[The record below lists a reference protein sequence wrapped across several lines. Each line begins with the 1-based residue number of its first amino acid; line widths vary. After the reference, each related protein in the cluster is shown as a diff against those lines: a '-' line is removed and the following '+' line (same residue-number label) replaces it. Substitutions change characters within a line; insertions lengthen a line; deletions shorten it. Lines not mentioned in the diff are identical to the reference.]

1 MTEQEIAEIEKVGPT
16 HPRYDEYLKWKAA
29 NSAATSGLNSPKDKP
44 QTVGDYWGTNAAEDV
59 IAKYDGQTSED
70 IAQQRLTKEQQG
82 IQAKGN
88 QGDNLNNPNALNTA
102 EVTDVHEKE
111 LAAAQTKD
119 NMNPDSFSADTSIRE
134 KAEQNKAV
142 QSVAQPEKDDSPEVK
157 AAKNRYNKTTMS
169 IWDAYYAGEFGEPGS
184 AEAKRTAGYFTI
196 DAIAKLASNLGR
208 RVGNVGAQYSGG
220 TIDEGHDVSDWEQ
233 RKNEILNQELTGEAE
248 SIDNYANTLKRYN
261 LTKASTVNDLLRS
274 VKADIEKLDDDNPA
288 KIAYLSLAAQMANGQ
303 IDGNTTLA
311 GVGAKA
317 VAPVLE
323 KIQSWFEGR

>member
-16 HPRYDEYLKWKAA
+16 HPRYEEYLKWKAA

-44 QTVGDYWGTNAAEDV
+44 QTVGDYWGTNTAEDK
-59 IAKYDGQTSED
+59 IAEIENRKRMDTPIEGASGD
-70 IAQQRLTKEQQG
+70 IAR
-82 IQAKGN
+82 GN
-88 QGDNLNNPNALNTA
+88 QGDNAISNPDALNTA
-102 EVTDVHEKE
+102 EVTDVHKKE
-111 LAAAQTKD
+111 LAAAQTPE
-119 NMNPDSFSADTSIRE
+119 NMNPGSFSADTSIRE
-134 KAEQNKAV
+134 EAEQNKAV
-142 QSVAQPEKDDSPEVK
+142 QSVTQPEKNDSPKVK
-157 AAKNRYNKTTMS
+157 AAKNRYNKATMS

-261 LTKASTVNDLLRS
+261 LTKASTVNDLLKS

-323 KIQSWFEGR
+323 KIQSWFAN